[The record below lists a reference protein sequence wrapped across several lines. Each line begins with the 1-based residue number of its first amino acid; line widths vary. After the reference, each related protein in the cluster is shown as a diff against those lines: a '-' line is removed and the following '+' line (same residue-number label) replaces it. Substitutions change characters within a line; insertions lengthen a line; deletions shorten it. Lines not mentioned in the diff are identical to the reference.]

1 MEYTL
6 EQIAG
11 IKNALPFLN
20 ALDDDQ
26 LKKQLEEG
34 KLEESVKN
42 IVTLTEKPK
51 FITEGKNAV
60 IAEFGK
66 ALRKKATEL
75 DPNINTE
82 TDEWKESPI
91 KVFERVLSLKK
102 QDATPAAD
110 TTQKDKDIAAIK
122 AQIEASIKEQYKPI
136 EDRAATLEQQ
146 LKQYELQALAAQKT
160 TAVNKVLEKI
170 PLVKDT
176 PKYGMFEFVLNAKLA
191 DLNLESL
198 GDLGTALKDKNGD
211 YAKDGEVILTLETL
225 VKKLAADA
233 DVIRVSD
240 TPAPPQPPTNQVPQ
254 TAPKPELNNTFKF

>member
-11 IKNALPFLN
+11 IKNALPFLS

-34 KLEESVKN
+34 RLEESVKN

-66 ALRKKATEL
+66 ALRKKAAEL

-91 KVFERVLSLKK
+91 KVFERVLMLKK
-102 QDATPAAD
+102 DATPAAD
-110 TTQKDKDIAAIK
+110 TQKDKDIAVLK

-146 LKQYELQALAAQKT
+146 LKQYELQALAAQKQ

-191 DLNLESL
+191 DLSLESL

-211 YAKDGEVILTLETL
+211 YAKDGDAFLTLETL

-240 TPAPPQPPTNQVPQ
+240 TPAPPQPPANQVPQ
-254 TAPKPELNNTFKF
+254 TAPKPELNDTFKF

>member
-11 IKNALPFLN
+11 IKNALPFLS
-20 ALDDDQ
+20 ALNDDQ

-42 IVTLTEKPK
+42 IVALTEKAK

-66 ALRKKATEL
+66 ALRKKAAEL
-75 DPNINTE
+75 APSVNTE

-91 KVFERVLSLKK
+91 KVFERVLQLQK
-102 QDATPAAD
+102 DAAPTPD
-110 TTQKDKDIAAIK
+110 TQKDKDIAVIK

-136 EDRAATLEQQ
+136 EERAATLEQQ
-146 LKQYELQALAAQKT
+146 LKQYELQILAAQKT

-176 PKYGMFEFVLNAKLA
+176 PKYSMFEFVLNAKIA
-191 DLNLESL
+191 DYNLENL
-198 GDLGTALKDKNGD
+198 GELGTALKDKNGN
-211 YAKDGEVILTLETL
+211 YAEEGGAMITLETL

-233 DVIRVSD
+233 EVIRVSD
-240 TPAPPQPPTNQVPQ
+240 TPPPPQPPNNQVPQ
-254 TAPKPELNNTFKF
+254 NAPKPERNDTFKF

>member
-110 TTQKDKDIAAIK
+110 PTQKDKDIAAIK

-176 PKYGMFEFVLNAKLA
+176 PKYGMFEFVLNAKIA
-191 DLNLESL
+191 DYSLENL
-198 GDLGTALKDKNGD
+198 GDFTALKDKSGD
-211 YAKDGEVILTLETL
+211 YAKEGDVMLTLETL

-240 TPAPPQPPTNQVPQ
+240 TPTPPQPPANKVPQ
-254 TAPKPELNNTFKF
+254 TAPKPELNDMWKF

>member
-66 ALRKKATEL
+66 ALRKK
-75 DPNINTE
+75 
-82 TDEWKESPI
+82 
-91 KVFERVLSLKK
+91 
-102 QDATPAAD
+102 
-110 TTQKDKDIAAIK
+110 
-122 AQIEASIKEQYKPI
+122 
-136 EDRAATLEQQ
+136 
-146 LKQYELQALAAQKT
+146 
-160 TAVNKVLEKI
+160 
-170 PLVKDT
+170 
-176 PKYGMFEFVLNAKLA
+176 
-191 DLNLESL
+191 
-198 GDLGTALKDKNGD
+198 
-211 YAKDGEVILTLETL
+211 
-225 VKKLAADA
+225 
-233 DVIRVSD
+233 
-240 TPAPPQPPTNQVPQ
+240 QPS
-254 TAPKPELNNTFKF
+254 

>member
-75 DPNINTE
+75 DPNINTA

-110 TTQKDKDIAAIK
+110 TQKDKDIAAIK

-225 VKKLAADA
+225 VKKLATDA

-240 TPAPPQPPTNQVPQ
+240 TPAPPQPPTKKVSE
-254 TAPKPELNNTFKF
+254 TAPKPELNDMWKF

>member
-11 IKNALPFLN
+11 IKNALPFLS

-110 TTQKDKDIAAIK
+110 PQKDKDIAVLK

-146 LKQYELQALAAQKT
+146 LKQYELQALAAQKQ

-211 YAKDGEVILTLETL
+211 YAKDGDAFLTLETL

-240 TPAPPQPPTNQVPQ
+240 TPAPPQPPANQVPQ
-254 TAPKPELNNTFKF
+254 TAPKPELNDTFKF

>member
-110 TTQKDKDIAAIK
+110 TQKDKDIAAIK

-146 LKQYELQALAAQKT
+146 LKQYELQALAAQKQ

-225 VKKLAADA
+225 VKKLATDA
-233 DVIRVSD
+233 DIIRVSD
-240 TPAPPQPPTNQVPQ
+240 TPTPPQPPTKKVSE
-254 TAPKPELNNTFKF
+254 TAPKPELNDMWKF

>member
-110 TTQKDKDIAAIK
+110 TQKDKDIAAIK

-225 VKKLAADA
+225 VKKLATDA
-233 DVIRVSD
+233 DIIRVSD
-240 TPAPPQPPTNQVPQ
+240 TPTPPQPPTKKVSE
-254 TAPKPELNNTFKF
+254 TAPKPELNDMWEF

>member
-110 TTQKDKDIAAIK
+110 TQKDKDIAAIK

-146 LKQYELQALAAQKT
+146 LKQYELQALAAQKQ

-176 PKYGMFEFVLNAKLA
+176 PKYGMFEFVLNAKIA
-191 DLNLESL
+191 DYSLENL
-198 GDLGTALKDKNGD
+198 GDFTALKDKSGD
-211 YAKDGEVILTLETL
+211 YAKEGDVMLTLETL

-240 TPAPPQPPTNQVPQ
+240 TPTPPQPPANKVPQ

>member
-11 IKNALPFLN
+11 IKNALPFLS

-110 TTQKDKDIAAIK
+110 TQKDKDIAVIK

-146 LKQYELQALAAQKT
+146 LKQYELQALAAQKQ

-191 DLNLESL
+191 DLSLESL

-211 YAKDGEVILTLETL
+211 YAKDGDAFLTLETL

-240 TPAPPQPPTNQVPQ
+240 TPAPPQPPANQVPQ
-254 TAPKPELNNTFKF
+254 TAPKPELNDTFKF

>member
-11 IKNALPFLN
+11 IKNALPFLS

-110 TTQKDKDIAAIK
+110 TQKDKDIAVIK

-146 LKQYELQALAAQKT
+146 LKQYELQVLAAQKQ

-211 YAKDGEVILTLETL
+211 YAKDGDAFLTLETL

-240 TPAPPQPPTNQVPQ
+240 TPAPPQPPANQVPQ
-254 TAPKPELNNTFKF
+254 TAPKPELNDTFKF

>member
-11 IKNALPFLN
+11 IKNALPFLS

-34 KLEESVKN
+34 RLEESVKN

-91 KVFERVLSLKK
+91 KVFERVLMLKK
-102 QDATPAAD
+102 DATPAAD
-110 TTQKDKDIAAIK
+110 TQKDKDIAVLK

-146 LKQYELQALAAQKT
+146 LKQYELQALAAQKQ

-191 DLNLESL
+191 DLSLESL

-211 YAKDGEVILTLETL
+211 YAKDGDAFLTLETL

-240 TPAPPQPPTNQVPQ
+240 TPAPPQPPANQVPQ
-254 TAPKPELNNTFKF
+254 TAPKPELNDTFKF

>member
-11 IKNALPFLN
+11 IKNALPFLA

-26 LKKQLEEG
+26 LKKQLEDG

-42 IVTLTEKPK
+42 IITLSEKPK

-75 DPNINTE
+75 DPNINTD

-102 QDATPAAD
+102 QDAPAD

-136 EDRAATLEQQ
+136 EARAATLEQQ
-146 LKQYELQALAAQKT
+146 LKQYELQALAAQKQ

-191 DLNLESL
+191 DLSLESL
-198 GDLGTALKDKNGD
+198 GELGTALKDKNGD

-240 TPAPPQPPTNQVPQ
+240 TPPPPPPPTNQVPQ
-254 TAPKPELNNTFKF
+254 TAPKPELNDAFKF

>member
-110 TTQKDKDIAAIK
+110 TQKDKDIAAIK

-198 GDLGTALKDKNGD
+198 GELGTALKDKNGD
-211 YAKDGEVILTLETL
+211 YQKDGEVILTLETL
-225 VKKLAADA
+225 VKKLAASQSTIKMDKGYYPFGFA
-233 DVIRVSD
+233 G
-240 TPAPPQPPTNQVPQ
+240 
-254 TAPKPELNNTFKF
+254 

>member
-11 IKNALPFLN
+11 IKNALPFLS

-110 TTQKDKDIAAIK
+110 TQKDKDIAVLK

-146 LKQYELQALAAQKT
+146 LKQYELQALAAQKQ

-191 DLNLESL
+191 DLSLESL

-211 YAKDGEVILTLETL
+211 YAKDGDAFLTLETL

-240 TPAPPQPPTNQVPQ
+240 TPAPPQPPANQVPQ
-254 TAPKPELNNTFKF
+254 TAPKPELNDTFKF

>member
-146 LKQYELQALAAQKT
+146 LKQYELQALAAQKQ

-198 GDLGTALKDKNGD
+198 GELGTALKDKNGD
-211 YAKDGEVILTLETL
+211 YQKDGEVILTLETL

-240 TPAPPQPPTNQVPQ
+240 TTAPPQPPTNQVPQ

>member
-110 TTQKDKDIAAIK
+110 TQKDKDIAAIK
-122 AQIEASIKEQYKPI
+122 AQIEASVKEQYKPI

-146 LKQYELQALAAQKT
+146 LKQYELQALAAQKQ

-225 VKKLAADA
+225 VKKLATDA
-233 DVIRVSD
+233 DIIRVSD
-240 TPAPPQPPTNQVPQ
+240 TPTPPQPPTKKVSE
-254 TAPKPELNNTFKF
+254 TAPKPELNDMWKF

>member
-110 TTQKDKDIAAIK
+110 TQKDKDIAAIK

-146 LKQYELQALAAQKT
+146 LKQYELQALAAQKQ

-176 PKYGMFEFVLNAKLA
+176 PKYGMFEFVLNAKIA
-191 DLNLESL
+191 DYSLENL
-198 GDLGTALKDKNGD
+198 GDFTALKDKSGD
-211 YAKDGEVILTLETL
+211 YAKEGDVMLTLETL

-240 TPAPPQPPTNQVPQ
+240 TPTPPQPPTKKVSE
-254 TAPKPELNNTFKF
+254 TAPKPELNDMWKF

>member
-110 TTQKDKDIAAIK
+110 PTQKDKDIAAIK

-146 LKQYELQALAAQKT
+146 LKQYELQALAAQKQ

-176 PKYGMFEFVLNAKLA
+176 PKYGMFEFVLNAKIA
-191 DLNLESL
+191 DYSLENL
-198 GDLGTALKDKNGD
+198 GDFTALKDKSGD
-211 YAKDGEVILTLETL
+211 YAKEGDVMLTLETL

-240 TPAPPQPPTNQVPQ
+240 TPTPPQPPANKVPQ
-254 TAPKPELNNTFKF
+254 TAPKPELNDMWKF

>member
-110 TTQKDKDIAAIK
+110 TQKDKDIAAIK

-225 VKKLAADA
+225 VKKLATDA
-233 DVIRVSD
+233 DIIRVSD
-240 TPAPPQPPTNQVPQ
+240 TPTPPQPPTKKVSE
-254 TAPKPELNNTFKF
+254 TAPKPELNDMWKF

>member
-110 TTQKDKDIAAIK
+110 TQKDKDIAAIK

-211 YAKDGEVILTLETL
+211 YAKDGGVILTLETL

-240 TPAPPQPPTNQVPQ
+240 TPTPPQPPTKKVSE
-254 TAPKPELNNTFKF
+254 TAPKPELNDMWKF

>member
-110 TTQKDKDIAAIK
+110 TQKDKDIAAIK

-176 PKYGMFEFVLNAKLA
+176 PN
-191 DLNLESL
+191 
-198 GDLGTALKDKNGD
+198 T
-211 YAKDGEVILTLETL
+211 ET
-225 VKKLAADA
+225 
-233 DVIRVSD
+233 
-240 TPAPPQPPTNQVPQ
+240 
-254 TAPKPELNNTFKF
+254 